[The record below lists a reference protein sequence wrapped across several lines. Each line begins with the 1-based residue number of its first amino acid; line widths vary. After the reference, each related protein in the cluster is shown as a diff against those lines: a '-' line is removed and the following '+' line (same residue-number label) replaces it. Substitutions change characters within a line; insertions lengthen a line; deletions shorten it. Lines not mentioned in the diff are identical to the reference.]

1 MLQHERASLLSHC
14 KDLRVAQYSSGS
26 KLEGTLAQ
34 LIYFSYAEAHSDTN
48 EAVNI
53 LPPFKERKMLAL
65 KFTIVLQLKLKKSF
79 VRLSDIKKKKRRFF
93 NAEK

>member
-1 MLQHERASLLSHC
+1 MLRHERASLLSHC

-34 LIYFSYAEAHSDTN
+34 LIYFSYAEAHADTN

-53 LPPFKERKMLAL
+53 LTRFEEGNMGFKTWAL
-65 KFTIVLQLKLKKSF
+65 KFIIALKLKKSF
-79 VRLSDIKKKKRRFF
+79 ISVF
-93 NAEK
+93 

>member
-1 MLQHERASLLSHC
+1 MLQHERASLLSRC

-53 LPPFKERKMLAL
+53 LTPFEERNIVAL
-65 KFTIVLQLKLKKSF
+65 KCSIALQLKLRKF
-79 VRLSDIKKKKRRFF
+79 FITRSDYLII
-93 NAEK
+93 

>member
-1 MLQHERASLLSHC
+1 MLQHERASLLSRC
-14 KDLRVAQYSSGS
+14 KDLRAAQYSSGS

-53 LPPFKERKMLAL
+53 LTPFEEKEYACSK
-65 KFTIVLQLKLKKSF
+65 IYPSF
-79 VRLSDIKKKKRRFF
+79 ATKVEENIL
-93 NAEK
+93 

>member
-26 KLEGTLAQ
+26 KLEGTVAQ

-53 LPPFKERKMLAL
+53 LIRFEGRNILGL
-65 KFTIVLQLKLKKSF
+65 KFIIALHLKLKKSF
-79 VRLSDIKKKKRRFF
+79 IRL
-93 NAEK
+93 

>member
-1 MLQHERASLLSHC
+1 MLHHERASLLSHC

-34 LIYFSYAEAHSDTN
+34 LIYFSYAEAHSETN

-53 LPPFKERKMLAL
+53 LTAFEERNIRAL
-65 KFTIVLQLKLKKSF
+65 KLIIALQLKLKKYF
-79 VRLSDIKKKKRRFF
+79 IKK
-93 NAEK
+93 